1 MSNIIIL
8 DSKIKDFKK
17 KINVSGDKSLSIRW
31 ILFSAIAD
39 GISKSTNL
47 LMSQDVIAAIKSIRK
62 FGIKIFYNN
71 KICKIYGKGIN
82 GFKYKKN
89 ITIDA
94 ENSGTLGRLILG
106 LLINT
111 SFPIKLVG
119 DKSLS
124 KRDFKRITD
133 PLSKFGAKFTL
144 KKNKNLPLTILVI
157 GADIHLIMI
166 LYLDI

>member
-1 MSNIIIL
+1 MSNKIIL

-47 LMSQDVIAAIKSIRK
+47 LMSQDIIAAIKSIRK

-94 ENSGTLGRLILG
+94 ENSGTLG
-106 LLINT
+106 
-111 SFPIKLVG
+111 
-119 DKSLS
+119 D
-124 KRDFKRITD
+124 
-133 PLSKFGAKFTL
+133 
-144 KKNKNLPLTILVI
+144 
-157 GADIHLIMI
+157 
-166 LYLDI
+166 

>member
-1 MSNIIIL
+1 MSNKIIL

-71 KICKIYGKGIN
+71 KIYWGQDRLD
-82 GFKYKKN
+82 YV
-89 ITIDA
+89 IDEA
-94 ENSGTLGRLILG
+94 T
-106 LLINT
+106 
-111 SFPIKLVG
+111 K
-119 DKSLS
+119 
-124 KRDFKRITD
+124 
-133 PLSKFGAKFTL
+133 
-144 KKNKNLPLTILVI
+144 
-157 GADIHLIMI
+157 
-166 LYLDI
+166 